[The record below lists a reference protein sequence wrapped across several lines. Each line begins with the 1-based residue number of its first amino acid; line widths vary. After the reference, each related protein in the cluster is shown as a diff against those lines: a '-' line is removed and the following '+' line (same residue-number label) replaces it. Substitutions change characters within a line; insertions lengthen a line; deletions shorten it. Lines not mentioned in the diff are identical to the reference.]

1 MKTGDIDSFEK
12 SKVRFIS
19 NFEDGFEVVIG
30 NRLWT
35 WTMCIIMMVGQGHD
49 NGSAFVLLMPAN
61 SNIFLTV

>member
-35 WTMCIIMMVGQGHD
+35 
-49 NGSAFVLLMPAN
+49 
-61 SNIFLTV
+61 